1 MTQSDVPVLYPTRID
16 MPLEIRLYVLTML
29 QQTLACTIV
38 LRSYVKQACWN
49 IKGADF
55 FPLQALFATLAT
67 ELDGYTDLVA
77 DRIAALGGVARGTA
91 HMAVTASTLLEY
103 PEDLVA
109 GLAHVRALAERF
121 AHYATGVRA
130 AMTSAAD
137 VEDANTA
144 NLYTDISRGVETRLR
159 GLDAYL
165 HQ

>member
-1 MTQSDVPVLYPTRID
+1 MNQSDAPILHPTRID
-16 MPLEIRLYVLTML
+16 MPLEIRIYVLTLL

-38 LRSYVKQACWN
+38 LRSHVKQAFWN
-49 IKGADF
+49 VKGEDF
-55 FPLQALFATLAT
+55 LPLQALFATLAT

-103 PEDLVA
+103 PGDLVA
-109 GLAHVRALAERF
+109 GLAHVQALAERF
-121 AHYATGVRA
+121 AHYATVVRA
-130 AMTSAAD
+130 DITYAAD

-144 NLYTDISRGVETRLR
+144 NLYTEISRSIETRLR
-159 GLDAYL
+159 GLDAHL

>member
-1 MTQSDVPVLYPTRID
+1 
-16 MPLEIRLYVLTML
+16 MPLEIRLYMLTLL
-29 QQTLACTIV
+29 QQALACTVV
-38 LRSYVKQACWN
+38 LRSHVKQAFWN
-49 IKGADF
+49 VKGADF

-91 HMAVTASTLLEY
+91 HIAIAESTLREY
-103 PEDLVA
+103 PGDLVA

-121 AHYATGVRA
+121 AHYASVVRA
-130 AMTSAAD
+130 DITYAAD

-144 NLYTDISRGVETRLR
+144 NLYTDISRGIETRLR
-159 GLDAYL
+159 GLDAHL